1 MTSSLQ
7 GETSVV
13 CGVKLEL
20 AEPRPEAPDQGFV
33 VPNLELSPI
42 CHPQFKPG
50 PPSELAQTVSNFLL
64 EVRSVMRHKK

>member
-20 AEPRPEAPDQGFV
+20 AEPRPEAPEKGFV

-64 EVRSVMRHKK
+64 EVRSVMSLET